1 MSSRR
6 EKYDGAIFTRSAGVT
21 KWGNPNDDAGSFTK
35 YAPPKRTRKN
45 DELIDNEFNP
55 YSEDGEKDRY
65 LITYADLITLLLG
78 LFIILYAASNIDVLK
93 YEKMISAM
101 GNVFGSDGAG
111 AGSNQVMTFQNDP
124 AGSFQIS
131 PYDKIKQ
138 DVNNLIAENEYEGN
152 IRLEE
157 NERGITIHILE
168 DIIFPSGSAELN
180 NGSKIV
186 LSKLAAIIA
195 SLPNDIRIEGH
206 TDNIPISSSAFK
218 SNWHL
223 SVARALN
230 TAYFLID
237 SEKLSPDKVS
247 IVGYSEY
254 RPIETNDTRDGR
266 ASNRRV
272 DLVIIKQ

>member
-1 MSSRR
+1 M
-6 EKYDGAIFTRSAGVT
+6 
-21 KWGNPNDDAGSFTK
+21 
-35 YAPPKRTRKN
+35 
-45 DELIDNEFNP
+45 
-55 YSEDGEKDRY
+55 
-65 LITYADLITLLLG
+65 IT
-78 LFIILYAASNIDVLK
+78 
-93 YEKMISAM
+93 AM
-101 GNVFGSDGAG
+101 GSVFGNEASGKIVPIQSEAKI
-111 AGSNQVMTFQNDP
+111 FE
-124 AGSFQIS
+124 IS

-138 DVNNLIAENEYEGN
+138 DVNQLIKDNQYEANL
-152 IRLEE
+152 RLEE

-180 NGSKIV
+180 TNSKLV

-195 SLPNDIRIEGH
+195 VLPNDIRIEGH
-206 TDNIPISSSAFK
+206 TDNIPISSGLFR

-247 IVGYSEY
+247 IVGYAEY
-254 RPIETNDTRDGR
+254 RPIESNETKEGR
-266 ASNRRV
+266 ATNRRV

>member
-6 EKYDGAIFTRSAGVT
+6 EKYDGAVTSRSIGFA
-21 KWGNPNDDAGSFTK
+21 KWGNTLNDASPTGKHAST
-35 YAPPKRTRKN
+35 KRTRKN
-45 DELIDNEFNP
+45 AKLTDNEINP
-55 YSEDGEKDRY
+55 FAEDGEKDRY

-93 YEKMISAM
+93 YEKMITAM
-101 GNVFGSDGAG
+101 GSVFGNEASGKIVPIQSEAKI
-111 AGSNQVMTFQNDP
+111 FE
-124 AGSFQIS
+124 IS

-138 DVNNLIAENEYEGN
+138 DVNQLIKDNQYEANL
-152 IRLEE
+152 RLEE

-180 NGSKIV
+180 TNSKLV

-195 SLPNDIRIEGH
+195 VLPNDIRIEGH
-206 TDNIPISSSAFK
+206 TDNIPISSGLFR

-247 IVGYSEY
+247 IVGYAEY
-254 RPIETNDTRDGR
+254 RPMESNETKEGR
-266 ASNRRV
+266 ATNRRV